1 MLLRLA
7 TFVPHSPAIHQ
18 QCWLWRRHPGLGS
31 IAEKAASDLRAVITK
46 PVMPIGGLGVQR

>member
-46 PVMPIGGLGVQR
+46 PVMRIGGLGVQR